1 MFLDLVMSRRGI
13 SEAAA
18 AVGVALADSD
28 VSVSNA
34 AVQASSLVMTV
45 DVCSDTQHIST
56 CCSTAKLSSQTVSS

>member
-34 AVQASSLVMTV
+34 AAQASSLG
-45 DVCSDTQHIST
+45 D
-56 CCSTAKLSSQTVSS
+56 